1 MIGLLILL
9 VILCL
14 YYNNTLQVVRY
25 SILKEKIPKPFQG
38 SRILLL
44 SDLHDY
50 EFGEN
55 NCRLIAMIQK
65 ENPDYIMISGDMLKK
80 ASVLSTQHTYCL
92 LEQLIDKYPVY
103 YAPGNHEEYF
113 ERNFSENGEYI
124 QFVDTIKK
132 MGVHYI
138 SNETVCIEKE
148 QSTLSITGLS
158 LPKRYFAKFY
168 EHVELKKEDLENYI
182 GKEKKGDYEI
192 LLAHNPNYFPVYAQ
206 WGADLVLSGHVHGGV
221 VILPFLGGVIST
233 TFQLFPKYDFGMF
246 QEGKSQMILSKGLA
260 VHTIKLRLFN
270 KPEIAIIELG

>member
-1 MIGLLILL
+1 
-9 VILCL
+9 
-14 YYNNTLQVVRY
+14 
-25 SILKEKIPKPFQG
+25 
-38 SRILLL
+38 
-44 SDLHDY
+44 
-50 EFGEN
+50 
-55 NCRLIAMIQK
+55 
-65 ENPDYIMISGDMLKK
+65 
-80 ASVLSTQHTYCL
+80 
-92 LEQLIDKYPVY
+92 
-103 YAPGNHEEYF
+103 
-113 ERNFSENGEYI
+113 
-124 QFVDTIKK
+124 

-168 EHVELKKEDLENYI
+168 EHIELKKEDLENYI

-270 KPEIAIIELG
+270 KPEISIIELG